1 MDKAA
6 TVVERVVQACAV
18 LLAALYLV
26 TGVAY
31 LCLDY
36 WPVTRMDFWRLYEIC
51 LTHSWWQSA
60 TLKFNGHSLFFPSFI
75 WLADLHFFRGNQAV
89 IFYVSLALLILSTLG
104 FLLPIWRDRSID
116 LTNKLTATLV
126 MVAASFWMG
135 RGSITVSGGFACMNS
150 LVVISLAGALLVLWK
165 GGGTLWRDI
174 ALLVCAG
181 YVASFSFGTG
191 LAIWPCLI
199 LLGWCLRMPWR
210 NLAVLAVGAVG
221 AGLIFQYLPPHSAA
235 LAHVGNGSSPGG
247 MLLPI
252 IENLSRLLG
261 APIFYSALAWKGT
274 ESTTELV
281 QSSGCLLWSGM
292 LGLACATVLVVLQ
305 LVRRKPRENSLEF
318 IGLGVVTFSLAA
330 FLLIVAGRLD
340 YFHKMPGQLAAQRY
354 LFWSSLFWAG
364 LILMAM
370 GAARGRSWWR
380 WSCIFL
386 IFAAAIFGWQAHRKE
401 GLRWRYSRLLTE
413 QAVTSLLNGVHD
425 SQGLLFRDQ
434 RQIDLLAPKLR
445 RQRLD
450 MFAEGLQDW
459 IGQPASALFQQSQRN
474 RFRGQ
479 AHLELIE
486 DGAARIKGQAYIGKG
501 NVPPTMVILNSEGTI
516 VGIARSFATNR
527 FLDWALFGDKM
538 PYAPIFGYIRQYDPR
553 VSYIIRSGNGQEMSD
568 SAITLMS
575 PSGQPPDSRPIPHR
589 TSP

>member
-1 MDKAA
+1 MVKVE
-6 TVVERVVQACAV
+6 TVVERVVQTCAV

-60 TLKFNGHSLFFPSFI
+60 ILKFNGHSLFFPSFI
-75 WLADLHFFRGNQAV
+75 WLADLHFFQGNQAV
-89 IFYVSLALLILSTLG
+89 ISYVSLALLILSTLG
-104 FLLPIWRDRSID
+104 FLLPIWGDGFVD
-116 LTNKLTATLV
+116 LTNKIMATL
-126 MVAASFWMG
+126 MIVAASFWMG

-150 LVVISLAGALLVLWK
+150 LVVVSLAGALLVFWK
-165 GGGTLWRDI
+165 GGSILWRDI
-174 ALLVCAG
+174 ALVACAG

-210 NLAVLAVGAVG
+210 NLGVLGVGALG
-221 AGLIFQYLPPHSAA
+221 AGLIFHYLPPHSPTF
-235 LAHVGNGSSPGG
+235 AHAGSGSSPGE
-247 MLLPI
+247 MLLQI
-252 IENLSRLLG
+252 LENFSRLLG
-261 APIFYSALAWKGT
+261 APIFYSVLAWRGV
-274 ESTTELV
+274 ESTAEIV
-281 QSSGCLLWSGM
+281 RSSGWLLWSGA
-292 LGLACATVLVVLQ
+292 LGMACASVLVVLS

-318 IGLGVVTFSLAA
+318 MGLGLVSFSLAA

-340 YFHKMPGQLAAQRY
+340 YFHKMPAQLAAQRY
-354 LFWSSLFWAG
+354 LFWSSLFWVG

-370 GAARGRSWWR
+370 GVMPGRGWWR
-380 WSCIFL
+380 RSCIFL
-386 IFAAAIFGWQAHRKE
+386 IFAAALFAWPAHRKE

-413 QAVTSLLNGVHD
+413 QAVTSLLNGVQD
-425 SQGLLFRDQ
+425 SQGLLFRDP

-445 RQRLD
+445 SRRLD
-450 MFAEGLQDW
+450 MYAEGLQDW
-459 IGQPASALFQQSQRN
+459 IGQPASTLFQQSQRN
-474 RFRGQ
+474 RFRGE

-486 DGAARIKGQAYIGKG
+486 NQAARIKGQAFIGKG
-501 NVPPTMVILNSEGTI
+501 KVPPTMVILKPDGTI

-538 PYAPIFGYIRQYDPR
+538 PYAPIFGYIRQYDPK
-553 VSYIIRSGNGQEMSD
+553 VSYVIRSANGNEMSD
-568 SAITLMS
+568 SAINLKAPSVGPLDLEDIPNRAS
-575 PSGQPPDSRPIPHR
+575 P
-589 TSP
+589 